1 MILERMK
8 KKRVLKKIWKK
19 IREDCLVGREFWWVQ
34 MFSPEPT
41 KILSLPFWEILK
53 IGKERSLDKI
63 SKLPLLLCVN
73 ITCWFFF
80 SSTCFLKQTVGLGFF
95 FMVVFFFN
103 LFIKWWLSK
112 WYILLFL
119 KIVCHIL
126 EWLYWVQNQ
135 IRSYTKVFFFF
146 FWERVSIYGVCSF
159 DNKEPIIKRED
170 VIDQNTNLFFM

>member
-1 MILERMK
+1 M
-8 KKRVLKKIWKK
+8 
-19 IREDCLVGREFWWVQ
+19 VGREFWWVQ

-53 IGKERSLDKI
+53 IGKERSLEKI
-63 SKLPLLLCVN
+63 PKLPLLLCVN